1 MNLAKALKH
10 KNQLV
15 GEINKLRTIVQSE
28 NVQLNSNKSR
38 FDVPQAYAEYEQKL
52 AELVDLKAALA
63 VANADIWKT
72 IFTVVE
78 LKGQIAFLQQVGTRE
93 GTFEEGAYGQKL
105 TNVYTPALNAKYV
118 QDEILRLE
126 KQIVD
131 LQDTV
136 DAYNHQ
142 TTI

>member
-15 GEINKLRTIVQSE
+15 GEINKLRTLIQSE

-38 FDVPQAYAEYEQKL
+38 FDVQQAYAEYEQKIK
-52 AELVDLKAALA
+52 ELVALKASIAT
-63 VANADIWKT
+63 ANASIWSA
-72 IFTVVE
+72 IFIVVE
-78 LKGQIAFLQQVGTRE
+78 LKGQIAFLQSLATRE

-118 QDEILRLE
+118 QDEILTLE

-131 LQDTV
+131 LQDSI